1 MMRGLPLET
10 MATHLPQDV
19 PVPHGDSAGGHD
31 DVAAVEAGA
40 QPLQER
46 VGLVDG
52 DAAVDEGNG
61 VLRQERDQ
69 RGLGDDDL
77 INTHPSLLRTPK
89 TCYLIAITDATR
101 EKFGDV
107 RRLSG

>member
-1 MMRGLPLET
+1 MRRLSLEIK
-10 MATHLPQDV
+10 ATHLSKDV
-19 PVPHGDSAGGHD
+19 PVPHGDPSGGDD

-69 RGLGDDDL
+69 RGLRHDEL
-77 INTHPSLLRTPK
+77 ITHT
-89 TCYLIAITDATR
+89 YH
-101 EKFGDV
+101 F
-107 RRLSG
+107 

>member
-1 MMRGLPLET
+1 MRRLSLEIK
-10 MATHLPQDV
+10 ATHLSQDV
-19 PVPHGDSAGGHD
+19 PVPHRNASGGDD

-69 RGLGDDDL
+69 RGLGNDYL
-77 INTHPSLLRTPK
+77 AINTQIS
-89 TCYLIAITDATR
+89 
-101 EKFGDV
+101 FF
-107 RRLSG
+107 